1 MPLLAD
7 WTTGETLDLQSL
19 LPLLRKTTVQW
30 GKEVERMTALADGPQ
45 KVRFEKHSAF

>member
-7 WTTGETLDLQSL
+7 WTAGETRGLQSL

-30 GKEVERMTALADGPQ
+30 GKEVERETANDCPDGQ
-45 KVRFEKHSAF
+45 TAKSAL